1 MADWSLTGKRDTEK
15 NYTTTNTIR
24 SYVIVM
30 HIPIIEDV
38 PEGAVEWDLVIS
50 HYGCTKKI
58 LYGTR
63 YDQIF
68 SNGTFFADVYHTAIK
83 SDARIAF
90 M

>member
-50 HYGCTKKI
+50 HYGCTKKSYMV
-58 LYGTR
+58 L
-63 YDQIF
+63 DM
-68 SNGTFFADVYHTAIK
+68 IK
-83 SDARIAF
+83 SSLMGHFLLMYITLL
-90 M
+90 